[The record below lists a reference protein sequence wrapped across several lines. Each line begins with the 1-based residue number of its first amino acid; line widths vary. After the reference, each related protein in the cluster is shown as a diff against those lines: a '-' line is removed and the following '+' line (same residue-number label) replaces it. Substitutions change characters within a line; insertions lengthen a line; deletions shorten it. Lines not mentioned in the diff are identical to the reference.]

1 MKQFL
6 SAVILCLV
14 FAGMAYGQARDVR
27 RASAQINRGDLTMAK
42 QYIDAALNDPRAI
55 NDPQTFTVR
64 AQVYMELFTSQDPA
78 VRGLHPNPLQVAD
91 ESLIRAK
98 ELDVDNRRIL
108 DIQRFMLVLPE
119 LIYNNAVEH
128 FQNNAFDKAS
138 KAFFRSYE
146 IVKSSFNTIDTTTL
160 YNAALASELGKDLE
174 RSQELYLQLVEMN
187 YPQPFLFSSLGSIQ
201 MQKGD
206 TAKALQFIRQGRERF
221 PENLNLIFSEAN
233 VYIFTRQAVK
243 AKETLELAIN
253 LDPQNPNLHFA
264 LGANFDNMA
273 QDTLRT
279 TEERAFAYNQAL
291 AAYKKAI
298 ELNPDYFDAIYNLG
312 VLYFNEGIRIFEA
325 ADLKLR
331 RNPTTAGFRAYQAEE
346 KRFQEQWIQAQ
357 PYLERALSMISPEDP
372 NYQVV
377 IISLMQLYARTNQPE
392 KLEEMQKIYHQFQGQ
407 E

>member
-14 FAGMAYGQARDVR
+14 FAGTAYGQARDVR
-27 RASAQINRGDLTMAK
+27 RASAQINRGNLAMAK

-128 FQNNAFDKAS
+128 FQNNAYDKAS

-146 IVKSSFNTIDTTTL
+146 IVRASFNTIDTTTL
-160 YNAALASELGKDLE
+160 YNAALASELGRDLA

-187 YPQPFLFSSLGSIQ
+187 YPQPFIFSSLGNIQ

-206 TAKALQFIRQGRERF
+206 TAKALHFIRQGRERF

-233 VYIFTRQAVK
+233 VYIFTRQAEK
-243 AKETLELAIN
+243 AKEALELAIN

-291 AAYKKAI
+291 AAYKRAI

-346 KRFQEQWIQAQ
+346 KRFQEQWIKAQ

-392 KLEEMQKIYHQFQGQ
+392 KLEEMQRIYHQFQGQ

>member
-6 SAVILCLV
+6 SVVILCLV
-14 FAGMAYGQARDVR
+14 FTGMAYGQARDVR
-27 RASAQINRGDLTMAK
+27 RASAQINRGNLTMAK

-64 AQVYMELFTSQDPA
+64 AQVYMEIFTSQDPA
-78 VRGLHPNPLQVAD
+78 IRGLHPDPLRVAD

-98 ELDVDNRRIL
+98 ELDVDNRRML
-108 DIQRFMLVLPE
+108 DIQRFMLILPE
-119 LIYNNAVEH
+119 LIYNSGVEH
-128 FQNNAFDKAS
+128 FHNNAYGKAS

-146 IVKSSFNTIDTTTL
+146 MVKASFNAIDTTTL
-160 YNAALASELGKDLE
+160 YNAALASELGRDLA
-174 RSQELYLQLVEMN
+174 RAQELYLQLVELN
-187 YPQPFLFSSLGSIQ
+187 YPQTFVFTSLGNIQ

-221 PENLNLIFSEAN
+221 PEDLNLIFSEAN
-233 VYIFTRQAVK
+233 VYIFTRQAEK

-253 LDPQNPNLHFA
+253 LDPLNPNLHFA

-279 TEERAFAYNQAL
+279 TEERAFAYNQAV
-291 AAYKKAI
+291 AAYKRAI

-325 ADLKLR
+325 ADLQLR
-331 RNPTTAGFRAYQAEE
+331 KNPTTAGFRAYQIEE
-346 KRFQEQWIQAQ
+346 KRFQAQWIKAQ
-357 PYLERALSMISPEDP
+357 PYLERALSMISPDDP

-377 IISLMQLYARTNQPE
+377 VISLMQLYARTNQPE
-392 KLEEMQKIYHQFQGQ
+392 KLEEMQRIYHQFKGQ